1 MDVWPYID
9 NVVVA
14 LPLSDLSHDGHLAK
28 DLAGMGRPLSF
39 HLGLRLPMGG
49 IGVSG
54 PKGNQLAAWGLLVS
68 I

>member
-9 NVVVA
+9 DMVVA
-14 LPLSDLSHDGHLAK
+14 LTLSDLSHDGHLAK
-28 DLAGMGRPLSF
+28 ALANMGRPLSF

-54 PKGNQLAAWGLLVS
+54 PKGNQLESWELLVC